1 MNLFERFEIL
11 EDPRDIRG
19 KKYKLIDIL
28 IMTIYGLLCGL
39 KDYVNIADFMKL
51 KEDYFTKLL
60 NLENGTPS
68 HDCLSDVFA
77 VIDSKKFMEIFIE
90 WTKDIVKIKTGKKIS
105 IDGKAIKSA
114 TDKINNGNI
123 PYIVSAFIGEIG
135 LSIGQVK
142 VDDKSNEITAIP
154 DLLDLLDIEGA
165 TITIDAIGTQEE
177 IINKIVDKGAHFV
190 LPVKDNQR
198 ELKKQIKSHFESYNN
213 LYGNSE
219 VFHKKSI
226 EKDHGRIEEREYFLS
241 YNTSKIKDKDK
252 WKTVKAIAY
261 TKVYRIFK
269 DETIMTENYY
279 IIDYEISIER
289 LIESIRDHWN
299 IECGLHWKLDVIL
312 DEDHS
317 RNRVNNS
324 INNLS
329 IMRKIV
335 FTFPYIYSELFIFY
349 ILFFLNHF
357 TKFTMGFNHFCFFH
371 NSAPFKKKFHM
382 KNVDYL
388 HNSLRPFFL
397 LLFKIFVF
405 LRAKN
410 PCFFALFL
418 LFG

>member
-11 EDPRDIRG
+11 EDPRDIKG

-39 KDYVNIADFMKL
+39 KDYVNVADFMKL

-135 LSIGQVK
+135 ISIGQVK

-154 DLLDLLDIEGA
+154 DLLDLLDLEGV

-177 IINKIVDKGAHFV
+177 IVNKIVDKGAHYV

-219 VFHKKSI
+219 VFYKKGI

-241 YNTSKIKDKDK
+241 YNTTKIKDKDK

-261 TKVYRIFK
+261 TKVYRTFR

-279 IIDYEISIER
+279 IIDYEISIEK

-335 FTFPYIYSELFIFY
+335 FNLASLDNSFGKVPLQRKLTRYMLDFNNIEKLIFEV
-349 ILFFLNHF
+349 IP
-357 TKFTMGFNHFCFFH
+357 
-371 NSAPFKKKFHM
+371 SI
-382 KNVDYL
+382 
-388 HNSLRPFFL
+388 S
-397 LLFKIFVF
+397 
-405 LRAKN
+405 
-410 PCFFALFL
+410 
-418 LFG
+418 

>member
-1 MNLFERFEIL
+1 MNLFERFELL

-28 IMTIYGLLCGL
+28 IMTIYGLLCGI

-51 KEDYFTKLL
+51 KEEYFTQLL

-77 VIDSKKFMEIFIE
+77 LIDSKKFMEIFIE
-90 WTKDIVKIKTGKKIS
+90 WTKDVVKKKTGKNIS

-165 TITIDAIGTQEE
+165 TITIDAIGTQEN
-177 IINKIVDKGAHFV
+177 IVNKIVEKKGHYV

-198 ELKKQIKSHFESYNN
+198 ELRKQIKSQFDSYNN
-213 LYGNSE
+213 LYGNTE
-219 VFHKKSI
+219 IIYKKTI
-226 EKDHGRIEEREYFLS
+226 EKDHGRTEEREYYLC
-241 YNTSKIKDKDK
+241 YNTTKIKDKEK
-252 WKTVKAIAY
+252 WNTVKAIAY
-261 TKVYRIFK
+261 TKVSRIYN
-269 DETIMTENYY
+269 DETITAENYY
-279 IIDYEISIER
+279 IIDYQITIDKLISA
-289 LIESIRDHWN
+289 IRDHWN

-317 RNRVNNS
+317 RNRVKNS

-329 IMRKIV
+329 ILRKIV
-335 FTFPYIYSELFIFY
+335 FNLASLDNSFGKVPLQRKLTRYMLDFNNIEKLIFEV
-349 ILFFLNHF
+349 IP
-357 TKFTMGFNHFCFFH
+357 
-371 NSAPFKKKFHM
+371 SI
-382 KNVDYL
+382 
-388 HNSLRPFFL
+388 S
-397 LLFKIFVF
+397 
-405 LRAKN
+405 
-410 PCFFALFL
+410 
-418 LFG
+418 

>member
-39 KDYVNIADFMKL
+39 KDYVNVADFMKL

-335 FTFPYIYSELFIFY
+335 FNLASLDNSFGKVPLQRKLTRYMLDFNNIEKLIFEV
-349 ILFFLNHF
+349 IP
-357 TKFTMGFNHFCFFH
+357 
-371 NSAPFKKKFHM
+371 SI
-382 KNVDYL
+382 
-388 HNSLRPFFL
+388 S
-397 LLFKIFVF
+397 
-405 LRAKN
+405 
-410 PCFFALFL
+410 
-418 LFG
+418 

>member
-11 EDPRDIRG
+11 EDPRDIIG

-68 HDCLSDVFA
+68 HDCLSDVFS

-154 DLLDLLDIEGA
+154 DLLDLLDLEGA

-177 IINKIVDKGAHFV
+177 IVNKIVDKGAHYV

-219 VFHKKSI
+219 VFYKKGI

-261 TKVYRIFK
+261 TKVYRTFR

-279 IIDYEISIER
+279 IIDYEISIEK

-335 FTFPYIYSELFIFY
+335 FNLASLDNSFGKVPLQRKLTRYMLDFNNIEKLIFEV
-349 ILFFLNHF
+349 IP
-357 TKFTMGFNHFCFFH
+357 
-371 NSAPFKKKFHM
+371 SI
-382 KNVDYL
+382 
-388 HNSLRPFFL
+388 S
-397 LLFKIFVF
+397 
-405 LRAKN
+405 
-410 PCFFALFL
+410 
-418 LFG
+418 

>member
-1 MNLFERFEIL
+1 MNLFERFEVL
-11 EDPRDIRG
+11 EDPRDTRG
-19 KKYKLIDIL
+19 KRYKLIDIL

-51 KEDYFTKLL
+51 KEEYFTKLL

-68 HDCLSDVFA
+68 HDCLSDIFA
-77 VIDSKKFMEIFIE
+77 MIDSKKFMEIFIE
-90 WTKDIVKIKTGKKIS
+90 WTKEILEKKTDKKIS

-154 DLLDLLDIEGA
+154 DLLDILDIKGS

-177 IINKIVDKGAHFV
+177 IINKIVDKGAHYV
-190 LPVKDNQR
+190 LPVKDNQK
-198 ELKKQIKSHFESYNN
+198 ELRKQIKSQFESYNN
-213 LYGNSE
+213 LYGNPKVYHE
-219 VFHKKSI
+219 KTI
-226 EKDHGRIEEREYFLS
+226 EKDHGRIEEREYFLC
-241 YNTSKIKDKDK
+241 YDISKIKDKKK
-252 WKTVKAIAY
+252 WKTINAVAY
-261 TKVYRIFK
+261 TKVCRTYQE
-269 DETIMTENYY
+269 ETIITENYY
-279 IIDYEISIER
+279 IIDYQIKMEN
-289 LIESIRDHWN
+289 LIEAIRDHWN

-335 FTFPYIYSELFIFY
+335 FNLASLDNSFGKVPLQRKLTRYMLDFNNIEKLIFE
-349 ILFFLNHF
+349 IIP
-357 TKFTMGFNHFCFFH
+357 
-371 NSAPFKKKFHM
+371 SI
-382 KNVDYL
+382 
-388 HNSLRPFFL
+388 S
-397 LLFKIFVF
+397 
-405 LRAKN
+405 
-410 PCFFALFL
+410 
-418 LFG
+418 